1 MSEPNTTQDTI
12 LIPPNLYYKEYW
24 LNTSFQ
30 DWSVESFDIFWIQ
43 QNPTL
48 HQRQDRAHT
57 SLAIELKIL
66 SEASDQRVAEKAL
79 LLHKSLKCKKSAE
92 IIDII
97 WDQSKEIADSKV
109 RLTLSELLTKTKI
122 KTNIIGEIG
131 DLGSKSSPDAISAV
145 QPQNEKN
152 RNKHAIREDS
162 QSDDLFKKINEDD
175 EEFLENVGL
184 LFNES
189 NEESII
195 EKVDENSLLD
205 EVRLPSVNINN
216 KTSEEFL
223 DTNTIEAF
231 SEYQKKIPKTRK
243 ALTPAYWGI
252 LDLTKESLKN
262 SGIKD
267 MAIQKLSQDFSN
279 KIGWNDVTAPK
290 EIQEYFDRNCVDVDN
305 IDVIKKLDRNVQ
317 FMVDKLPKLRKTCTE
332 EELKMSTTFPLF
344 SGIFNS
350 PGEIRAISTN
360 KARNEEQNPFMK
372 ARIGHKVDMKG
383 TLVKTPNKFEIIYGE
398 ISGGLTSF
406 GLPASCR
413 KKQYVDKVKLMVM
426 LRDSLNQ
433 FFKNYLHVTDKQR
446 KKLIVYGWLQV
457 GVELSFYAMDWIGC
471 GIYRFGKLDKCELPV
486 DEGDLSIL
494 EDAYCIL
501 RLLESKSLESEKIIK
516 EILQNNTKNKR
527 RRMMTESNPHLNNR
541 TPIK

>member
-1 MSEPNTTQDTI
+1 DNKEEPFRILIDSYLRYLKHIIQSEHGSKKEKAQLLVDKYKEGTRPDYHLAKSWRQLQKFNNMRETPNTEINIQSIWYGNEIQGDATI
-12 LIPPNLYYKEYW
+12 SNQGNANNVQNSMGKRNSDSYDDGSTE
-24 LNTSFQ
+24 T
-30 DWSVESFDIFWIQ
+30 DI
-43 QNPTL
+43 
-48 HQRQDRAHT
+48 
-57 SLAIELKIL
+57 SC
-66 SEASDQRVAEKAL
+66 SEN
-79 LLHKSLKCKKSAE
+79 KK
-92 IIDII
+92 
-97 WDQSKEIADSKV
+97 V
-109 RLTLSELLTKTKI
+109 Y
-122 KTNIIGEIG
+122 
-131 DLGSKSSPDAISAV
+131 
-145 QPQNEKN
+145 
-152 RNKHAIREDS
+152 
-162 QSDDLFKKINEDD
+162 DD
-175 EEFLENVGL
+175 EFLENVQL
-184 LFNES
+184 LFSES

-195 EKVDENSLLD
+195 EKIDESSLLN
-205 EVRLPSVNINN
+205 EIRLPSVNVNN
-216 KTSEEFL
+216 KISEEFL
-223 DTNTIEAF
+223 DTNIIEAF
-231 SEYQKKIPKTRK
+231 NKYQKKIPKTRK

-267 MAIQKLSQDFSN
+267 MDIQKLSQDFSN
-279 KIGWNDVTAPK
+279 KIEWKDITAPK
-290 EIQEYFDRNCVDVDN
+290 EVQEYFDGNCVDIYN

-350 PGEIRAISTN
+350 PNINNSWGEIQAISTN
-360 KARNEEQNPFMK
+360 KARNEEQNPFTK
-372 ARIGHKVDMKG
+372 TRIGHKVDMKG
-383 TLVKTPNKFEIIYGE
+383 TLIKTPNKFEIIYGE
-398 ISGGLTSF
+398 VSGGLTSF

-433 FFKNYLHVTDKQR
+433 FFKNYLHVTDEQR

-471 GIYRFGKLDKCELPV
+471 GIYRFGKIDKCELSV
-486 DEGDLSIL
+486 DEDDLSIL

-501 RLLESKSLESEKIIK
+501 RLLESKSLESGKIIK

-527 RRMMTESNPHLNNR
+527 RRMMSESDPHLNKNR